1 MRGSVRPGE
10 TFGSG
15 ASFILGMHRFRLW
28 GVVLFLLG
36 CASVYAHAG
45 ATLLLEEPY
54 SYDGTFAGT
63 GHVAVYLDRV
73 CADTPLV
80 VRRCRAGEKGVV
92 LSRYHGIAGHDWYA
106 IPLIPYLYA
115 VDHPRKIPIYADAKL
130 EAFLRNQYRRKYLQD
145 IAPDIDNGEMPEG
158 PWVQLVGS
166 AYDRTSYAFQI
177 ETSAEKDDELI
188 RILNAAPNAGRYKLV
203 SANCADFVRGII
215 NFYYPGALHRS
226 VIGDL
231 GVTTPKQIAKCL
243 ARYSKHHPQL
253 QYQRFIIPQVP
264 GTIKRSKPVRGV
276 VESAFKAKKY
286 MIPLLLWHPAIVGC
300 FAAAYFTGGGF
311 DPGRHALVFDPSRD
325 LEPPMTAQQ
334 RVEYMNR
341 LEQLKR
347 GEIEG
352 AAIEEAKWR
361 ESAFAAEPLLD
372 EAGRPVLRLRVGDVP
387 VQVGLSRENILE
399 ESESPEIA
407 RKLVLA
413 RLREELRKSPSRV
426 ANADVGKDL
435 KLLEELD
442 SVQAERDRLAA
453 ERDVVEL
460 GTESK
465 LP

>member
-1 MRGSVRPGE
+1 MY
-10 TFGSG
+10 
-15 ASFILGMHRFRLW
+15 RFRIWL
-28 GVVLFLLG
+28 VALFLWG

-54 SYDGTFAGT
+54 SYDGAFAGT

-80 VRRCRAGEKGVV
+80 VRRCQPGEKGVV
-92 LSRYHGIAGHDWYA
+92 LSRYHGIAGRDWFA

-115 VDHPRKIPIYADAKL
+115 VDSPEKIPIYADAKL
-130 EAFLRNQYRRKYLQD
+130 EAFLRDQYRRKYLQD
-145 IAPDIDNGEMPEG
+145 IAPDVNNGEMPEG

-166 AYDRTSYAFQI
+166 SYDRTSYAFQI

-188 RILNAAPNAGRYKLV
+188 RMLNGAPNAGLYKLL

-243 ARYSKHHPQL
+243 ARYGKHHPGL
-253 QYQRFIIPQVP
+253 QYQKFIIPQVP

-286 MIPLLLWHPAIVGC
+286 MIPLLMWHPAIVGC

-352 AAIEEAKWR
+352 QAAIEEAKWR
-361 ESAFAAEPLLD
+361 ESAFEAEPLLD
-372 EAGRPVLRLRVGDVP
+372 EAGRPVLRLRVGSSP
-387 VQVGLSRENILE
+387 VQVGLSRENILNE
-399 ESESPEIA
+399 TESPEIA

-413 RLREELRKSPSRV
+413 RLREELRKSPSKV
-426 ANADVGKDL
+426 ANTDVGKDL
-435 KLLEELD
+435 QLLEELN
-442 SVQAERDRLAA
+442 SVRAERERLAA
-453 ERDVVEL
+453 ERDLVEL
-460 GTESK
+460 DAESK

>member
-1 MRGSVRPGE
+1 M
-10 TFGSG
+10 
-15 ASFILGMHRFRLW
+15 
-28 GVVLFLLG
+28 FLLAG

-63 GHVAVYLDRV
+63 GHVAIYLDRV

-80 VRRCRAGEKGVV
+80 VRRCRSGEKGVV

-115 VDHPRKIPIYADAKL
+115 VDSPQKIPIYADPKL
-130 EAFLRNQYRRKYLQD
+130 EAFLRDQYRRKYLQD
-145 IAPDIDNGEMPEG
+145 VAPDVDNGEVPEG
-158 PWVQLVGS
+158 PWIQLVGS
-166 AYDRTSYAFQI
+166 AYDRASYAFQI

-188 RILNAAPNAGRYKLV
+188 RVLNASPNEGAYKLL

-243 ARYSKHHPQL
+243 ARYSKHRPKL
-253 QYQRFIIPQVP
+253 QYQKFIIPQVP
-264 GTIKRSKPVRGV
+264 GTIKRSKPARGV

-286 MIPLLLWHPAIVGC
+286 MIPLLMWHPAIVGC

-311 DPGRHALVFDPSRD
+311 DPGRHALVFDPSRE
-325 LEPPMTAQQ
+325 LEPALTAQQ
-334 RVEYMNR
+334 RIEYMNR

-352 AAIEEAKWR
+352 KAAIEEVKWR
-361 ESAFAAEPLLD
+361 DSAFEAEPLLD
-372 EAGRPVLRLRVGDVP
+372 EEGRPLLRLRVGAVP

-399 ESESPEIA
+399 QSESPEIA
-407 RKLVLA
+407 RKLVLE

-435 KLLEELD
+435 ELLERLD
-442 SVQAERDRLAA
+442 SVLAQQVRSTT
-453 ERDVVEL
+453 ERDVAGL
-460 GTESK
+460 GEESK